1 MKGRKPISFSA
12 ESSKPAEDG
21 GILAG
26 RNGVGAM
33 HPLDSPVNAQ
43 APSEQLKLVAEGENK
58 RPRFEEGFYEL
69 EAIRKKRLRQ
79 GKVQYLIKWRGWPES
94 ANTWEPHEN
103 LSSCPDVVTA
113 FEKRSRAH
121 SGKRSRRGRKR
132 KLSATLTRTEMGL
145 HHSAA
150 AAKVTPQTKTRR
162 RQYASA
168 PAAKDTMGIETRNMP
183 CHSSAAAKDNVP
195 ATKGIPLVAVPFQ
208 CLDDSSIENHVANDV
223 CRPKVSGSS
232 RARNEHPLVTNGS
245 SLEKSVADSEETQIL
260 GTCLP
265 PGFSKSN
272 IGKPVRYG
280 RCASSAAA
288 KDNVPATKGIPLV
301 AVPIPCLDDSSIENN
316 VSSDVCRPK
325 VSGSSRGW
333 NERPLVTNGSSLE
346 KSVADSEET
355 QILGT
360 CFPPGFSKSNIG
372 KPVRSGRCASSA
384 AAKDNVP
391 ATKGIPLVAVPI
403 PCLDDSSIENNVSN
417 DVCRPKVSG
426 SSRARDEHPLI
437 SNGSSLKKSVADSEE
452 TELGACFPPGFS
464 KSNIGKPVRSGR
476 CASSASA
483 KDNVPATKGIPLVA
497 VPIRC
502 LDDSSIENNVSNDVC
517 RPKVSGSSRARDE
530 HPLITNG
537 SSLKKSVADSEET
550 QLGVCFP
557 PGFSKSNIGKPVR
570 SGRCARSAPRAIRKT
585 VGSTRKFT
593 GKSSVHTSDDAQD
606 PIRTTCS
613 NMTAFGKDGFEN
625 VTINEIMRALSCQA
639 SVSRG
644 ILTFEAKR
652 SDGKVVRVTNDFLKA
667 NNPFL
672 LLNFYDTYFR
682 NTPEAA
688 GMLGS
693 GNRY

>member
-1 MKGRKPISFSA
+1 
-12 ESSKPAEDG
+12 
-21 GILAG
+21 
-26 RNGVGAM
+26 
-33 HPLDSPVNAQ
+33 
-43 APSEQLKLVAEGENK
+43 
-58 RPRFEEGFYEL
+58 
-69 EAIRKKRLRQ
+69 
-79 GKVQYLIKWRGWPES
+79 
-94 ANTWEPHEN
+94 
-103 LSSCPDVVTA
+103 
-113 FEKRSRAH
+113 
-121 SGKRSRRGRKR
+121 
-132 KLSATLTRTEMGL
+132 MGQ

-208 CLDDSSIENHVANDV
+208 CLDDSGIENRVTNDV

-260 GTCLP
+260 GTCFP

-272 IGKPVRYG
+272 IRKPVRSG

-316 VSSDVCRPK
+316 VSNDVCRPK
-325 VSGSSRGW
+325 VSGSSRAWDEHPSISNGSSLKKSVADSEETQLGACFPPGFSKS
-333 NERPLVTNGSSLE
+333 NIGKPVRSGRCASSASAKDNVPATKGIPLMAVSIPCLDDSSIENNVSNDVCRPKVSGSSRARDEHPLVTNGSSLE
-346 KSVADSEET
+346 KSIADSEET

-417 DVCRPKVSG
+417 DVCRTKVSG

-437 SNGSSLKKSVADSEE
+437 TNGSSLKKSIADSEE
-452 TELGACFPPGFS
+452 TQLGACFPPGFS

-483 KDNVPATKGIPLVA
+483 KENVPATKGIPLVA
-497 VPIRC
+497 VPIPY

-593 GKSSVHTSDDAQD
+593 GKSSAHTSDDAQD

-644 ILTFEAKR
+644 VLTFEAKR
-652 SDGKVVRVTNDFLKA
+652 FDGKVVRVTNDFLKA